1 MSIEIACSNYVVI
14 IKPCEV
20 KLESVMVDIEESQGV
35 VVVAVII
42 DIKYG
47 DVEVVVLEM
56 DGGDVIASDSS

>member
-14 IKPCEV
+14 IKPYEV
-20 KLESVMVDIEESQGV
+20 KFESVMVDVEESQEV

-42 DIKYG
+42 DIKYD
-47 DVEVVVLEM
+47 DVEVVVLKM